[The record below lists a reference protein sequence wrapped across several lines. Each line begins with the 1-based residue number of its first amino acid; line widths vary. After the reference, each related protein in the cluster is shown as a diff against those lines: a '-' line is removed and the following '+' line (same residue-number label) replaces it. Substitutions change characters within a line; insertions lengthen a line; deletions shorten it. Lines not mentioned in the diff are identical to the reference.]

1 MKDSLAS
8 APKWY
13 ELTVV
18 KASGGTL
25 GSSPRPRS
33 RRSIVSKQVERKV
46 AGSTRGR
53 QCAEVTLPPT
63 DTVRWVASRK
73 IIVLAAIDAGSLSI
87 EEACLMYRLSI
98 EEIAS
103 WSRLTEL
110 HGIDGLKISRLGE
123 YRKGEGISAG
133 RSLS

>member
-1 MKDSLAS
+1 M
-8 APKWY
+8 
-13 ELTVV
+13 
-18 KASGGTL
+18 
-25 GSSPRPRS
+25 
-33 RRSIVSKQVERKV
+33 SKQAEKNV
-46 AGSTRGR
+46 AVSTENR
-53 QCAEVTLPPT
+53 QGAEMTLPPS

-73 IIVLAAIDAGSLSI
+73 IMVLAAIDAGSLSI

>member
-1 MKDSLAS
+1 MS
-8 APKWY
+8 
-13 ELTVV
+13 E
-18 KASGGTL
+18 
-25 GSSPRPRS
+25 
-33 RRSIVSKQVERKV
+33 QVEKKFAV
-46 AGSTRGR
+46 STGNRH
-53 QCAEVTLPPT
+53 CAEVTLPPT

>member
-1 MKDSLAS
+1 MKGFLPS
-8 APKWY
+8 ALKWY
-13 ELTVV
+13 QLTVV

-25 GSSPRPRS
+25 GSSSRSRS
-33 RRSIVSKQVERKV
+33 RRSIVSKQAEREV
-46 AGSTRGR
+46 AVSTRSR
-53 QCAEVTLPPT
+53 QCAEVTLPPS

-110 HGIDGLKISRLGE
+110 YGRDGLKISRLGE

-133 RSLS
+133 RSPS

>member
-1 MKDSLAS
+1 M
-8 APKWY
+8 
-13 ELTVV
+13 
-18 KASGGTL
+18 
-25 GSSPRPRS
+25 
-33 RRSIVSKQVERKV
+33 SKQVEKKV
-46 AGSTRGR
+46 AVSTESH
-53 QCAEVTLPPT
+53 QCAEMTLPPS

-73 IIVLAAIDAGSLSI
+73 IMVLAAIDAGSLSI

-110 HGIDGLKISRLGE
+110 HGSDGLKISRLGE

-133 RSLS
+133 RSTS

>member
-1 MKDSLAS
+1 MKGFLPS
-8 APKWY
+8 ALKWY

-25 GSSPRPRS
+25 GSSSRSRS
-33 RRSIVSKQVERKV
+33 RRSIVSKQV
-46 AGSTRGR
+46 
-53 QCAEVTLPPT
+53 
-63 DTVRWVASRK
+63 DWVASRK

>member
-1 MKDSLAS
+1 M
-8 APKWY
+8 
-13 ELTVV
+13 
-18 KASGGTL
+18 
-25 GSSPRPRS
+25 
-33 RRSIVSKQVERKV
+33 SKQVERKV
-46 AGSTRGR
+46 AGSTRSR
-53 QCAEVTLPPT
+53 HYTEVTLPPT

-103 WSRLTEL
+103 WSRLTAL
-110 HGIDGLKISRLGE
+110 HGSDGLKISRLGE

-133 RSLS
+133 RLPS

>member
-1 MKDSLAS
+1 
-8 APKWY
+8 
-13 ELTVV
+13 
-18 KASGGTL
+18 
-25 GSSPRPRS
+25 
-33 RRSIVSKQVERKV
+33 VSKQVEKNV
-46 AGSTRGR
+46 AVSTGNRH
-53 QCAEVTLPPT
+53 CAEVTLPPT
-63 DTVRWVASRK
+63 NTVRWVASRK
-73 IIVLAAIDAGSLSI
+73 IMVLAAIDAGSLSI

-110 HGIDGLKISRLGE
+110 HGSDGLKISRLGE

>member
-1 MKDSLAS
+1 MKGFLPS
-8 APKWY
+8 ALKWY

-25 GSSPRPRS
+25 GSSSRSRS
-33 RRSIVSKQVERKV
+33 RRSIVSKQAEKNV
-46 AGSTRGR
+46 AVSTGNWH
-53 QCAEVTLPPT
+53 CAEVTLPPSN
-63 DTVRWVASRK
+63 TVRWVASRK
-73 IIVLAAIDAGSLSI
+73 TMVLAAIDAGSLSI
-87 EEACLMYRLSI
+87 EEACLRYRLSI

-110 HGIDGLKISRLGE
+110 HGRDGLKTSKLE
-123 YRKGEGISAG
+123 KYRKEERAGAG

>member
-1 MKDSLAS
+1 MSIQA
-8 APKWY
+8 
-13 ELTVV
+13 E
-18 KASGGTL
+18 KA
-25 GSSPRPRS
+25 
-33 RRSIVSKQVERKV
+33 V
-46 AGSTRGR
+46 AESTENQR
-53 QCAEVTLPPT
+53 CAEVTLPPT
-63 DTVRWVASRK
+63 NTVRWVASRK
-73 IIVLAAIDAGSLSI
+73 TSVLAAIDAGSLSI

-133 RSLS
+133 RSFS

>member
-1 MKDSLAS
+1 
-8 APKWY
+8 
-13 ELTVV
+13 
-18 KASGGTL
+18 
-25 GSSPRPRS
+25 
-33 RRSIVSKQVERKV
+33 VSKQAEKNV
-46 AGSTRGR
+46 AVSTENR
-53 QCAEVTLPPT
+53 QGAEMTLPPS

-73 IIVLAAIDAGSLSI
+73 IMVLAAIDAGSLSI

-110 HGIDGLKISRLGE
+110 YGSDGLKISRLGE

-133 RSLS
+133 RSTS